1 MIRVDRHDL
10 RQLARIA
17 LLANTPYSLYH
28 ALAKSTPV
36 RRMTDTC
43 SETELRQYY
52 DTITARRGRSEIDVG
67 LAYAVLVALLNIP
80 SRRDPVDSS
89 RLRWGGAIED
99 LLAKSGVSTQRSVI
113 TLPTAQPTVQVKQ
126 HGPGRLIIP

>member
-28 ALAKSTPV
+28 ALSKSPPV

-43 SETELRQYY
+43 TETELRQYY

-89 RLRWGGAIED
+89 RLRWGRTIPGLAC
-99 LLAKSGVSTQRSVI
+99 LLST
-113 TLPTAQPTVQVKQ
+113 P
-126 HGPGRLIIP
+126 